1 MIVVVDEYSGDN
13 NTNGVVDEYSG
24 DNNTNGFSVYF

>member
-1 MIVVVDEYSGDN
+1 MNFNFYKVVSDW
-13 NTNGVVDEYSG
+13 VVDEYSG